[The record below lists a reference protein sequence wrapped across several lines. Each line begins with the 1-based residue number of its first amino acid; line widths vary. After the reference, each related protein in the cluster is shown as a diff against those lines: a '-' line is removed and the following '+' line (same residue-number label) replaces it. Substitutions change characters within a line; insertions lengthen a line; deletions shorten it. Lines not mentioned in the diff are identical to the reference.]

1 MERGEEPWA
10 GRFHEYYDRVDASV
24 GELVRRL
31 PDDCTVIL
39 LSDHG
44 FCRLDREVYVNRWLE
59 RDGWVALE
67 EPAKSIASVIPE
79 RTRAYCMDPGRLYLN
94 LEGRE
99 PGGIVPPGGVRRRPR
114 GARGVGRRPPVRGP
128 CGDPRGGVL
137 AGRRPSSA
145 PTSSWSRRTGGI

>member
-31 PDDCTVIL
+31 PDECTLIL

-67 EPAKSIASVIPE
+67 EPANVD
-79 RTRAYCMDPGRLYLN
+79 R
-94 LEGRE
+94 
-99 PGGIVPPGGVRRRPR
+99 V
-114 GARGVGRRPPVRGP
+114 
-128 CGDPRGGVL
+128 GDPRADARLLHGP
-137 AGRRPSSA
+137 RPPLPEPRGS
-145 PTSSWSRRTGGI
+145 